1 MTIRLEQTAFLR
13 RSWLLAVILT
23 LTPPQTAPLAGTVN
37 GAPWSRHT
45 IDASFQGA
53 DGTRLAD
60 VNGDGRMDIATGWEE
75 SGQICVYINPGPEN
89 VAEIWPKVTIGSVRN
104 PEDAVLVDLDNDGA
118 LDVVS
123 SCEGRMRTVF
133 VHFAPSDPRDILD
146 QSAWLTAILP
156 ASDNQRQWMFCL
168 PIQFDGLRGVD
179 LVMGSK
185 NENGAV
191 GWFESPEDPRDL
203 AAWKWHALHPAGW
216 IMSIVPRDMDGDG
229 DDDILISDRRGEGRG
244 CFWLERPEEASTDW
258 ARHFIG
264 GAGHEVMFLTA
275 VESGTGGV
283 TTVFA
288 AVSDTCLLRLNRDT
302 PQSDVWTESAIPFP
316 EHTGT
321 GKAVAAGDIDLDGTG
336 DLVLSCENSEA
347 KHGVFWLSGSVV
359 EGAAYT
365 EAHAISGLEGTKF
378 DLVVLYDMDADGD
391 LDVLTCEE
399 RENLGVIW
407 YENPAR

>member
-1 MTIRLEQTAFLR
+1 MTIRLEQTTFLR

-23 LTPPQTAPLAGTVN
+23 LTLPQNAPRAGTVN
-37 GAPWSRHT
+37 GAPWSRHA

-60 VNGDGRMDIATGWEE
+60 VNGDGHMDIATGWEE
-75 SGQICVYINPGPEN
+75 SGQICVYINPGPEK
-89 VAEIWPKVTIGSVRN
+89 VAEIWPKVMIGSVRS

-133 VHFAPSDPRDILD
+133 IHFAPSDPKEILD
-146 QSAWLTAILP
+146 RSAWLTAILP

-168 PIQFDGLRGVD
+168 PVQFDGVRGVD

-185 NENGAV
+185 NEGGVV
-191 GWFESPEDPRDL
+191 GWFESPEDPRDF
-203 AAWKWHALHPAGW
+203 AAWKWHALHKAGW
-216 IMSIVPRDMDGDG
+216 IMSIVPVDMDGDG
-229 DDDILISDRRGEGRG
+229 DDDILISDRRGESRG
-244 CFWLERPEEASTDW
+244 CFWLERPDKPSADW
-258 ARHFIG
+258 PRHSIG
-264 GAGHEVMFLTA
+264 GADREVMFLTA
-275 VESGTGGV
+275 DETDTGGV

-288 AVSDTCLLRLNRDT
+288 AVRDTCLLRLDRDT

-316 EHTGT
+316 EQTGT
-321 GKAVAAGDIDLDGTG
+321 GKAVGADDVDLDGTD
-336 DLVLSCENSEA
+336 DLVLSCENSEG
-347 KHGVFWLSGSVV
+347 KHGVFWLSGNVV
-359 EGAAYT
+359 DGATYS

-391 LDVLTCEE
+391 LDALTCEE